1 MSDSVNSKE
10 STEGKAGEQGERPR
24 RAYEPPTLTRVGNA
38 RELLAGATGSA
49 GDMGPPALKPNQ
61 QGG

>member
-1 MSDSVNSKE
+1 MSDSVNSQE
-10 STEGKAGEQGERPR
+10 SSEGQAGEPGERPR

-49 GDMGPPALKPNQ
+49 ADTGPPGLKPQQ